1 MMLLTCLN
9 TIFLPVNCQSN
20 QIEAAVTSAY
30 PDIHREILSDGFYR
44 LGGAGLARVLRCCY
58 DNLAGEIVL
67 PCTVIME
74 YITPENPIDQL
85 VFVSTAD
92 ISR

>member
-1 MMLLTCLN
+1 M
-9 TIFLPVNCQSN
+9 
-20 QIEAAVTSAY
+20 TSAY

-92 ISR
+92 ISRQGQWDLITKRIFTPAGT